1 MHPIEHL
8 RHVAR
13 ARGVDAS
20 TLVTETAYAMSAMRL
35 EPEALV
41 VACRRVV
48 QRQIECGPL
57 WWFAS
62 ALLCAPDP
70 DEVIW
75 ELVGQISDDDTARH
89 LGRLIDDDATVV
101 TVGSGDHLVDALARR
116 GDLRVLSVDSHH
128 TATGVL
134 RRLERAEVPA
144 DPVPAEGLAAAIG
157 IASAVVIQTPAA
169 SPSTALVPAGSL
181 AAALAA
187 RHHSVPVWLVAPQGT
202 VLPGEY
208 LTHIVE
214 HSIDADRPWECEFE
228 VIDIDVVDSVITPTG
243 ALRPADLSPGCAFAP
258 ELLRIS
264 AI

>member
-62 ALLCAPDP
+62 GLLCAPDP

-75 ELVGQISDDDTARH
+75 ELVSQISDDDTARH
-89 LGRLIDDDATVV
+89 LARLIGDDATVV
-101 TVGSGDHLVDALARR
+101 TVGSGDHLLDALARR
-116 GDLRVLSVDSHH
+116 GDLRVLSIDSHH

-134 RRLERAEVPA
+134 RRLERAEVSA
-144 DPVPAEGLAAAIG
+144 EAISAEGLAAAIST
-157 IASAVVIQTPAA
+157 ASAVVIQTPAA
-169 SPSTALVPAGSL
+169 SPSSALVPAGSL
-181 AAALAA
+181 AAVLVA

-208 LTHIVE
+208 MTHIVE
-214 HSIDADRPWECEFE
+214 HAIDAERPWEAEFE
-228 VIDIDVVDSVITPTG
+228 VIDIGLIDSVIAPTG
-243 ALRPADLSPGCAFAP
+243 ALGPGDLAPGCGFAP

>member
-48 QRQIECGPL
+48 QRQVDCGPL

-62 ALLCAPDP
+62 GLLCAPDP

-75 ELVGQISDDDTARH
+75 DLVAQVSDDETARH
-89 LGRLIDDDATVV
+89 LARCISDEATVV
-101 TVGSGDHLVDALARR
+101 AVGSGEHLVDGLARR

-128 TATGVL
+128 GATGVL
-134 RRLERAEVPA
+134 RRLERAEVEA
-144 DPVPAEGLAAAIG
+144 ESVPAEGLAAAVG
-157 IASAVVIQTPAA
+157 TASAVVFQTPAA
-169 SPSTALVPAGSL
+169 SPSSALVPAGSL
-181 AAALAA
+181 AAALVA
-187 RHHSVPVWLVAPQGT
+187 RRHSVPVWLVAPQGT
-202 VLPGEY
+202 LLPDQY
-208 LTHIVE
+208 FAHIAE
-214 HSIDADRPWECEFE
+214 HAIDVDRPWECEFE
-228 VIDIDVVDSVITPTG
+228 VIDLGLVDSAITSTG
-243 ALRPADLSPGCAFAP
+243 AVAVADLSAGCAFAP
-258 ELLRIS
+258 ELLRTS